1 MIERKKIVYA
11 TPAIIACV
19 IPFLTQS
26 PYVIKVLTIM
36 LIFIMYSSAWNLLAY
51 SGQASLGHA
60 AFFGLGGYASA
71 LISKSLGISPIV
83 AVFLGG
89 IVSAI
94 LGLAVGVICLR
105 LREWFLA
112 MVTFGIPLIVQT
124 LTVTSF
130 AKLTG
135 GWDGIPATRL
145 IPPSYTSF
153 ITEYYII
160 LTFTIATILAINK
173 VMKSKIGFALSA
185 IRQNELEARMLG
197 IDVTRYKLIA
207 FIVSTYIAGV
217 AGALEIHHIGYITPE
232 IYGLD
237 ISFWPMIYSIS
248 GGLGTL
254 SGPIVGTVIITILW
268 EFLKFLGLTFER
280 YILIGAM
287 LMLIVIFL
295 PKGLV
300 SLGRGFLAREKAS

>member
-1 MIERKKIVYA
+1 MIERKKIVYV
-11 TPAIIACV
+11 TPAIIACA

-71 LISKSLGISPIV
+71 LISKSLALSPIV

-89 IVSAI
+89 IASAI

-145 IPPSYTSF
+145 MPPSYTSF

-160 LTFTIATILAINK
+160 LAFTIATILAINK
-173 VMKSKIGFALSA
+173 IMKSKIGYALSA
-185 IRQNELEARMLG
+185 IRQNELEAKMLG

-237 ISFWPMIYSIS
+237 ISFWPIIYSIS

-268 EFLKFLGLTFER
+268 EFLKFFGLTFER
-280 YILIGAM
+280 YILIGG
-287 LMLIVIFL
+287 MLILVVIFL

-300 SLGRGFLAREKAS
+300 SLRSFLTRERAS

>member
-1 MIERKKIVYA
+1 MIERKKIVYV
-11 TPAIIACV
+11 TTAIIACA

-71 LISKSLGISPIV
+71 LISKSLALSPIV

-89 IVSAI
+89 IASAI

-145 IPPSYTSF
+145 MPPSYTSF

-160 LTFTIATILAINK
+160 LAFTIATILAINK
-173 VMKSKIGFALSA
+173 IMKSKIGYALSA
-185 IRQNELEARMLG
+185 IRQNELEAKMLG

-207 FIVSTYIAGV
+207 FIISTYIAGV

-237 ISFWPMIYSIS
+237 ISFWPIIYSIS

-254 SGPIVGTVIITILW
+254 SGPIVGTVLITILW
-268 EFLKFLGLTFER
+268 EFLKFFGLTFER
-280 YILIGAM
+280 YILIGG
-287 LMLIVIFL
+287 MLILVVIFL

-300 SLGRGFLAREKAS
+300 SLRSFLTRERTP

>member
-1 MIERKKIVYA
+1 MIERKKIVYV
-11 TPAIIACV
+11 TTAIIACA

-71 LISKSLGISPIV
+71 LISKSLALSPIV

-89 IVSAI
+89 IASAI

-145 IPPSYTSF
+145 MPPSYTSF

-160 LTFTIATILAINK
+160 LAFTIATILAINK
-173 VMKSKIGFALSA
+173 IMKSKIGYALSA
-185 IRQNELEARMLG
+185 IRQNELEAKMLG

-237 ISFWPMIYSIS
+237 ISFWPIIYSIS

-254 SGPIVGTVIITILW
+254 SGPIVGTVMITILW
-268 EFLKFLGLTFER
+268 EFLKFFGLTFER
-280 YILIGAM
+280 YILIGG
-287 LMLIVIFL
+287 MLILVVIFL

-300 SLGRGFLAREKAS
+300 SLRSFLTRERTP

>member
-1 MIERKKIVYA
+1 MIERKKIVYV
-11 TPAIIACV
+11 TTAIIACA

-71 LISKSLGISPIV
+71 LISKSLALSPIV

-89 IVSAI
+89 IASAI

-145 IPPSYTSF
+145 MPPSYTSF

-160 LTFTIATILAINK
+160 LAFTIATILAINK
-173 VMKSKIGFALSA
+173 IMKSKIGYALSA
-185 IRQNELEARMLG
+185 IRQNELEAKMLG

-207 FIVSTYIAGV
+207 FIISTYIAGV

-237 ISFWPMIYSIS
+237 ISFWPIIYSIS

-254 SGPIVGTVIITILW
+254 SGPIVGTVMITILW
-268 EFLKFLGLTFER
+268 EFLKFFGLTFER
-280 YILIGAM
+280 YILIGG
-287 LMLIVIFL
+287 MLILVVIFL

-300 SLGRGFLAREKAS
+300 SLRSFLTRERTL

>member
-1 MIERKKIVYA
+1 MIERKKIVYV
-11 TPAIIACV
+11 TPAIIACA

-71 LISKSLGISPIV
+71 LISKSLALSPIV

-89 IVSAI
+89 IASAI

-145 IPPSYTSF
+145 MPPSYTSF

-160 LTFTIATILAINK
+160 LAFTIATILAINK
-173 VMKSKIGFALSA
+173 IMKSKIGYALSA
-185 IRQNELEARMLG
+185 IRQNELEAKMLG

-237 ISFWPMIYSIS
+237 ISFWPIIYSIS

-268 EFLKFLGLTFER
+268 EFLKFFGLTFER
-280 YILIGAM
+280 YILIGG
-287 LMLIVIFL
+287 MLILVVIFL

-300 SLGRGFLAREKAS
+300 SLRSFLTRERTP

>member
-1 MIERKKIVYA
+1 MIERKKIVYV
-11 TPAIIACV
+11 TPAIIACA

-71 LISKSLGISPIV
+71 LISKSLALSPIV

-89 IVSAI
+89 IASAI

-145 IPPSYTSF
+145 MPPSYTSF

-160 LTFTIATILAINK
+160 LAFTIATILAINK
-173 VMKSKIGFALSA
+173 IMKSKIGYALSA
-185 IRQNELEARMLG
+185 IRQNELEAKMLG

-237 ISFWPMIYSIS
+237 ISFWPIIYSIS

-254 SGPIVGTVIITILW
+254 SGPIVGTVLITILW
-268 EFLKFLGLTFER
+268 EFLKFFGLTFER
-280 YILIGAM
+280 YILIGG
-287 LMLIVIFL
+287 MLILVVIFL

-300 SLGRGFLAREKAS
+300 SLRSFLTRERTP

>member
-1 MIERKKIVYA
+1 MIERKKIVYV
-11 TPAIIACV
+11 TPAIIACA

-71 LISKSLGISPIV
+71 LISKSLALSPIV

-89 IVSAI
+89 IASAI

-145 IPPSYTSF
+145 MPPSYTSF

-160 LTFTIATILAINK
+160 LAFTIATILAIGK
-173 VMKSKIGFALSA
+173 IMKSKIGYALSA
-185 IRQNELEARMLG
+185 IRQNELEAKMLG

-237 ISFWPMIYSIS
+237 ISFWPIIYSIS

-268 EFLKFLGLTFER
+268 EFLKFFGLTFER
-280 YILIGAM
+280 YILIGG
-287 LMLIVIFL
+287 MLILVVIFL

-300 SLGRGFLAREKAS
+300 SLRSFLTRERTP